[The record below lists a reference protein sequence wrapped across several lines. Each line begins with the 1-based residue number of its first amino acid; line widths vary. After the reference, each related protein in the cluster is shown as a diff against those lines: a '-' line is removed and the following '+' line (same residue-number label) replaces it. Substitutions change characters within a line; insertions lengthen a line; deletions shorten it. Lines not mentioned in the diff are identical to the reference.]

1 MTEASRSSPEDM
13 LLGDLRV
20 FLAQQAAE
28 PDNHL
33 APYQAGL
40 IFARLGEYDQ
50 AVDSYR
56 TALERFPK
64 FPQAFFNMGAAFHSL
79 ARFAEAETA
88 YRKALE
94 IDPDDSETWANMGA
108 ALENLEEWDKALES
122 YHKALALDPAE
133 TQAMLRIGR
142 IHMVRGAYEHARG
155 QYEEA
160 LHRTPDDPQ
169 VWNDLGLAEFHLH
182 RLEEAERCYRKAL
195 EFDDAMPQAWNNL
208 GNLLLKGDDEIGAEQ
223 AYRTA
228 ANCDGRDPDIWF
240 NLGEFYFSRGRPEA
254 ESALRRTV
262 QLNGAD
268 LEAWR
273 MLHQWYGDHPNDS
286 RLKPVLEALA
296 DAQPGDLELP
306 LELAG
311 VQERLDHLD
320 QARETL
326 ERVFALEP
334 GHQEAHQGMVRVAL
348 KQGLLMEAYQHMK
361 ELHGG
366 SPEIVDLWV
375 HLGQRLYHHDHLE
388 AAEHCLTAALEF
400 RPEQPELWQFT
411 GELAFRREDW
421 ETAMERFGK
430 AGESNRN
437 DRHTW
442 MPLIRHFHESG
453 DSQRAIACLAHLE
466 EFEPFL
472 PGLWIEFFQV
482 YQQAGALDTFLS
494 RLERLLELGKTASAH
509 WEDLAQLYD
518 QAGQSERAKA
528 CRERM
533 AAGLAPESAPSGTVD
548 LEQPVDLEQDAVLE
562 QPAEL
567 DRPSDLEPPMDL
579 ARSSAAVAPAPILA
593 VEREDGTIEE
603 GEPYPSSATGASSLS
618 EAERLIEQSARDIS
632 AGNHEAAL
640 STLTQAMKADIP
652 RYRAWFRMGGLFFS
666 LGKIEEAEA
675 AFLRATELNPGES
688 KGWYNLGICRAEQER
703 LDHARPAFETCLSL
717 ERKFPEAW
725 NWLGLLEFNQ
735 GNHTA
740 ARRAFVRCLALD
752 RKSKTAWHNL
762 AMLYRAM
769 GNEEEENRCME
780 HVAELGGLQEK
791 EGLARWKITIRPDSG
806 K

>member
-1 MTEASRSSPEDM
+1 MTEAFRSSPEDM
-13 LLGDLRV
+13 LLRDLRD
-20 FLAQQAAE
+20 FLSQQEAE

-40 IFARLGEYDQ
+40 IFARLGEYEQ
-50 AVDSYR
+50 AVNSYR
-56 TALERFPK
+56 TALERFPN
-64 FPQAFFNMGAAFHSL
+64 FPQAFFNMGAAFHSM
-79 ARFAEAETA
+79 ASFAEAETA

-122 YHKALALDPAE
+122 YDKALALDPAE
-133 TQAMLRIGR
+133 TRARLRIGR

-160 LHRTPDDPQ
+160 LHQVPDDPQ
-169 VWNDLGLAEFHLH
+169 AWNDLGLAEFHLG

-195 EFDDAMPQAWNNL
+195 ELDDAMPQAWNNL
-208 GNLLLKGDDEIGAEQ
+208 GNLLLKGDDELGAEQ

-228 ANCDGRDPDIWF
+228 ADCGGRDPDIWF

-273 MLHQWYGDHPNDS
+273 MLQQWYGDHPNDS
-286 RLKPVLEALA
+286 RLKPVLEALT
-296 DAQPGDLELP
+296 DAQPGDLQLL

-311 VQERLDHLD
+311 VKERLDHLD
-320 QARETL
+320 EARETL
-326 ERVFALEP
+326 ARVFALEP
-334 GHQEAHQGMVRVAL
+334 GHQDAHQGMVRVAL
-348 KQGLLMEAYQHMK
+348 KQGLLLEAYQHMK
-361 ELHGG
+361 DLHGG
-366 SPEIVDLWV
+366 SPEVVDLWV
-375 HLGQRLYHHDHLE
+375 HLGQRLYHQDHLE
-388 AAEHCLTAALEF
+388 AAEHCLTTGLEF

-411 GELAFRREDW
+411 GELALRREGW
-421 ETAMERFGK
+421 ETAMERFEK

-442 MPLIRHFHESG
+442 MPLIRHFHEHG

-472 PGLWIEFFQV
+472 PGLWIEFYQV
-482 YQQAGALDTFLS
+482 YEQAGDLDTFLS
-494 RLERLLELGKTASAH
+494 RLERLLELGKTAGAH
-509 WEDLAQLYD
+509 WEDLAQLYEK
-518 QAGQSERAKA
+518 AGQSERANA
-528 CRERM
+528 CRKRM
-533 AAGLAPESAPSGTVD
+533 AAGLSSQSPPSTSLE
-548 LEQPVDLEQDAVLE
+548 LEQATVLE
-562 QPAEL
+562 Q
-567 DRPSDLEPPMDL
+567 PMDL
-579 ARSSAAVAPAPILA
+579 ARSSVTVPAAPILA
-593 VEREDGTIEE
+593 VEAEDGTIEE
-603 GEPYPSSATGASSLS
+603 GEPYFSSATAAAEVS
-618 EAERLIEQSARDIS
+618 EAERLIEESARNIS
-632 AGNHEAAL
+632 AGNTEAAI

-675 AFLRATELNPGES
+675 AFLRATELNPEES
-688 KGWYNLGICRAEQER
+688 KGWYNLGICRAEQGR
-703 LDHARPAFETCLSL
+703 LGDARPVLETCLSL

-735 GNHTA
+735 GNHAA

-762 AMLYRAM
+762 AMLYQAM
-769 GNEEEENRCME
+769 GNEEEANRCME
-780 HVAELGGLQEK
+780 HVAKLGGLKEK
-791 EGLARWKITIRPDSG
+791 EGMARWKITIRPDSG
-806 K
+806 G